1 MGIKDLTNLQNTQY
15 HNQAGMFKI
24 NAILVFW
31 LEWWVHPKSQEF
43 YHDRAQDTAIV
54 KILPAHTPSCM

>member
-1 MGIKDLTNLQNTQY
+1 MKVQKGPYTRTD
-15 HNQAGMFKI
+15 QAGMFKI
-24 NAILVFW
+24 NAILVFD
-31 LEWWVHPKSQEF
+31 LNGGCIPKSQEF